1 MDNSKYL
8 KWGKLAENP
17 EIEVSNFGDCRTTSG
32 FVYKPVFCSNG
43 YGRYKIP
50 INGKKKAIG
59 IHTLVAKVF
68 LPNPENKTE
77 VNHKNGDP
85 RNNCVWNL
93 EWVTHE
99 ENMLHKI
106 FVLGKGMDG
115 ENNPMYGMSGVKN
128 PKFFDWVLAV
138 DDNMN
143 IKGRFPTQ
151 IAAATELLG
160 KRSRACRI
168 NQVMNHVVEYKPL
181 YGYWWIWEKEYE
193 GLKKADLKP
202 CELLEHPEIWIKHYR
217 GQSAA
222 KPNYNKYQEGSTTI
236 ESIG

>member
-1 MDNSKYL
+1 MN
-8 KWGKLAENP
+8 
-17 EIEVSNFGDCRTTSG
+17 
-32 FVYKPVFCSNG
+32 
-43 YGRYKIP
+43 
-50 INGKKKAIG
+50 
-59 IHTLVAKVF
+59 
-68 LPNPENKTE
+68 
-77 VNHKNGDP
+77 
-85 RNNCVWNL
+85 
-93 EWVTHE
+93 
-99 ENMLHKI
+99 
-106 FVLGKGMDG
+106 G

-222 KPNYNKYQEGSTTI
+222 KPNYNKY
-236 ESIG
+236 